1 MQMDILGQLEKC
13 TQQGLNMS
21 MSQKMSN
28 LSKKV
33 SIEDIEDSIILYSNI
48 CSSNKYV
55 MHVV

>member
-1 MQMDILGQLEKC
+1 MDILGQLEKC
-13 TQQGLNMS
+13 TQQGLHMS

-48 CSSNKYV
+48 WSNNKYV